1 MLPSH
6 VEYTAILYCTLLK
19 FIDRQI
25 ILELERS
32 FGSRLA
38 QTDTSLLSLLLA
50 LVASMV
56 LLSPPPP
63 ARVLLGWDP
72 EPGTSAE
79 VRVPALCLPCL
90 ASLVPSLLANLAIL
104 LLYGKLRPR
113 TGVGL
118 GTNGSWG
125 SATSF

>member
-1 MLPSH
+1 MGRR
-6 VEYTAILYCTLLK
+6 EYTAILYCTLLK

-56 LLSPPPP
+56 LLAPPPP
-63 ARVLLGWDP
+63 AKVLLGCHL

-79 VRVPALCLPCL
+79 VRVPALCLMCWRYDL
-90 ASLVPSLLANLAIL
+90 ITI
-104 LLYGKLRPR
+104 YGYSIDFRR
-113 TGVGL
+113 
-118 GTNGSWG
+118 
-125 SATSF
+125 